1 MTSGLAAGD
10 QHCPGLPLQGS
21 NGDLL
26 YPPAPGGLNGGVQA
40 AQIHVG
46 GDDQRAVP
54 IDGVPD
60 RHVQGWRLVFLLQRG
75 PGQPGTVVRLCHD
88 LKLHR
93 PGIVAGEKVDRKL
106 KTLVCTPVG
115 DQLGIGLGVGFQ
127 LGEDILV
134 ALTGEKKSPLAA
146 RKLGGLVGESSQFI
160 CQGHFTDTGT
170 DIVDGAD

>member
-46 GDDQRAVP
+46 GDDKRAVP

-60 RHVQGWRLVFLLQRG
+60 RHIQGRRLVLLLQRG

-93 PGIVAGEKVDRKL
+93 PGVVTGQEVGRKL
-106 KTLVCTPVG
+106 ETAVSPSIG
-115 DQLGIGLGVGFQ
+115 DQLGIGLGVGLQF
-127 LGEDILV
+127 GEDVFVTL
-134 ALTGEKKSPLAA
+134 AGKDKGPLC
-146 RKLGGLVGESSQFI
+146 I
-160 CQGHFTDTGT
+160 
-170 DIVDGAD
+170 

>member
-1 MTSGLAAGD
+1 MTSGLAAGN

-21 NGDLL
+21 DGDLL
-26 YPPAPGGLNGGVQA
+26 YPPAPGGLNDGVQA

-88 LKLHR
+88 LKLHC
-93 PGIVAGEKVDRKL
+93 PGVVTGQEVDRKL
-106 KTLVCTPVG
+106 ETAVSPSIG
-115 DQLGIGLGVGFQ
+115 DQLGIGLGVGLQF
-127 LGEDILV
+127 GEDVFVTL
-134 ALTGEKKSPLAA
+134 AGKDKGPLC
-146 RKLGGLVGESSQFI
+146 I
-160 CQGHFTDTGT
+160 
-170 DIVDGAD
+170 